1 MELSLAQFL
10 EVIEDESVLIIDARP
25 SAALMLG
32 YVPNAI
38 HITPATAKYAI
49 AMDIIRKDS
58 PLVFILDQSIAAE
71 TLAYFTKS
79 GFTGIKGYLNG
90 GFTTWAADKRYDLII
105 DVEVDELAMDIP
117 FDEYLMVLDCRTEAD
132 FDKSHIK
139 NSVSLPL
146 ADMGDPGSMS
156 ELDEHFNIYIL
167 TENGDN
173 STLAASLLKKQGIHN
188 IRVVVGGWEAVQTL
202 KDKFSFEVT
211 KVKPTT
217 DEDIL
222 LN

>member
-1 MELSLAQFL
+1 MQVELAQFL

-58 PLVFILDQSIAAE
+58 PLIFILEEAIAAE
-71 TLAYFTKS
+71 TLAYFTKA
-79 GFTGIKGYLNG
+79 GFTDIKGYLNG
-90 GFTTWAADKRYDLII
+90 GFTTWAAEKRCDLII
-105 DVEVDELAMDIP
+105 DV
-117 FDEYLMVLDCRTEAD
+117 MVLDCRTEAD
-132 FDKSHIK
+132 FDKNHIK

-202 KDKFSFEVT
+202 KDNFSFEVT